1 MAQFQAGSRKTLR
14 CGQAVFFVIS
24 CVLLVHAKT
33 AVPVFLL
40 SGQSNMTGYAPT
52 SGLTTDQMKTVPN
65 VKIYMDLVWEG
76 DASKLRKWLTLGP
89 GFGSSSSNI
98 GPELFLGRTL
108 SDSFPT
114 TQIALIKCCSG
125 STYLGKASDWL
136 PPSSNNGTGGNLYRK
151 MTDTAIVNALKTF
164 NTAFD
169 TSKYTPQWAGFIWL
183 QGEFD
188 AEDLTLSNAYK
199 TNLTNLIKDIRAK
212 LKVTDLPVVI
222 PMIDVQNQWTYNS
235 IVRAAEVAMTTT
247 YKNADTLDT
256 KGYPTNGTHYTGP
269 GQVKIGM
276 VTAQR
281 WMHMHYTYDPAVSIA
296 AATPALRREPVIA
309 PYTASGLFNVS
320 GRRIGYAKGSLES
333 MPGVFIMASKQSA
346 SARTGLWMAGD
357 K

>member
-1 MAQFQAGSRKTLR
+1 MP
-14 CGQAVFFVIS
+14 I
-24 CVLLVHAKT
+24 LLVLCCAYASPAKT

-52 SGLTTDQMKTVPN
+52 SGLTADQMKTVAN

-76 DASKLRKWLTLGP
+76 DATKLRKWLTLGP
-89 GFGSSSSNI
+89 GFGSSASNI
-98 GPELFLGRTL
+98 GPELYLGRTL

-136 PPSSNNGTGGNLYRK
+136 PPSSNNGTGGALYRK
-151 MTDTAIVNALKTF
+151 MVDTAIVNALKTF

-169 TSKYTPQWAGFIWL
+169 TTQYTPKWAGFVWL

-188 AEDLTLSNAYK
+188 AEDLTLSNAYN
-199 TNLTNLIKDIRAK
+199 TNLTNLIKDIRNQ
-212 LKVTDLPVVI
+212 LKVSDLPVII
-222 PMIDVQNQWTYNS
+222 PLIDVQTQWTYNS
-235 IVRAAEVAMTTT
+235 IIRAAEVAMTTT
-247 YKNADTLDT
+247 YKNVDTRDT

-269 GQVKIGM
+269 GQVKIGT

-281 WMHMHYTYDPAVSIA
+281 WMKMKYNYGQIVPVTYQYSPSSNVQQQAYG
-296 AATPALRREPVIA
+296 ALLSPSFIFDVA
-309 PYTASGLFNVS
+309 
-320 GRRIGYAKGSLES
+320 GRRIRTSNGSFEN
-333 MPGVFIMASKQSA
+333 MPFGVFIATYKQPGMLQWSKKIVV
-346 SARTGLWMAGD
+346 D